1 MECITDFSP
10 FLSTQRDSFGTE
22 KHKMAAEFSVD
33 AVKECILARGGRI
46 RNHEL
51 VTYFKKFLND
61 PADKGSYFLYEVE
74 KGFSR
79 G

>member
-1 MECITDFSP
+1 
-10 FLSTQRDSFGTE
+10 
-22 KHKMAAEFSVD
+22 MAAEFSVD